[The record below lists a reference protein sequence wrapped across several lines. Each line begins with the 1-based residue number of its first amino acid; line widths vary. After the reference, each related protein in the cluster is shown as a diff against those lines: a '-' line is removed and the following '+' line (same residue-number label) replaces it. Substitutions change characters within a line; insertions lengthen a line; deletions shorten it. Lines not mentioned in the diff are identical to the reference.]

1 MLDRP
6 PLNGKL
12 YWISF
17 AGDAPNIWQGVV
29 NKQLPIGAVSGRVD
43 LEILSPSKWV

>member
-12 YWISF
+12 YGISF
-17 AGDAPNIWQGVV
+17 TGDAPNVRQGVLH
-29 NKQLPIGAVSGRVD
+29 KQLPIGAVSGRVD